1 MKKDTMIGI
10 ILKAQADAQAKNVLN
25 IWTIFDRPS
34 DFPDSY
40 VARVFEYDKPTATII
55 KGTLPRL
62 RKSFRLCGLTCL
74 TRCKD
79 DDPVIVETWL

>member
-1 MKKDTMIGI
+1 MIEI
-10 ILKAQADAQAKNVLN
+10 ILKAQAAAQRKAVLN
-25 IWTIFDRPS
+25 IWAIYDHPK

-40 VARVFEYDKPTATII
+40 VARVFEYDKPTTTII

-74 TRCKD
+74 TRSKD

>member
-1 MKKDTMIGI
+1 MIEI
-10 ILKAQADAQAKNVLN
+10 ILKAQAAAQRKAVLN
-25 IWTIFDRPS
+25 IWAIYDHPA

-40 VARVFEYDKPTATII
+40 VARRFEYDKPTATII

-62 RKSFRLCGLTCL
+62 RKAFRLCGLHCL
-74 TRCKD
+74 TRSPD